1 MMRLVSKRG
10 KLIGL
15 FLTLFSLIGCFES
28 RPEPGSST
36 PQDELSEEKPFV
48 IQPEIYGDSDIF
60 DGPRIQF
67 AMKAPGENRR
77 TIWSIKTDGTDLRQA
92 VDYEL
97 LYGDGSGG
105 FMDPPV
111 RSPDNRYIVL
121 SVSGKGSRIE
131 KQLID
136 LKTKTK
142 ITFAEGGYKPHFSW
156 SADSKEIFFH
166 LEREFLVYQIEN
178 KTLTKLKNI
187 GYQGTYYIRD
197 KDQFF
202 VVQKDGFEWFNRQ
215 GESIKKV
222 ELNTKWGL
230 KEWHQLSADGELF
243 IYHQKRGARSYVINT
258 NNPSKIILDTKFR
271 GYLGSFS
278 KSGEQIYFRH
288 GGFIAILDIL
298 TGEPSKL
305 YSSPDEFGA
314 VSGISLINN

>member
-1 MMRLVSKRG
+1 MTRIVSLQG
-10 KLIGL
+10 MCLGL
-15 FLTLFSLIGCFES
+15 LLMLLNLSGCNESGSESNRSQTLDEP
-28 RPEPGSST
+28 PEN
-36 PQDELSEEKPFV
+36 KPFI
-48 IQPEIYGDSDIF
+48 IQPEIYGDPDIF

-67 AMKAPGENRR
+67 AMQAPSENRE

-121 SVSGKGSRIE
+121 SVSGEGSRIE

-166 LEREFLVYQIEN
+166 LERSFLVYHIEN

-187 GYQGTYYIRD
+187 GYQGTYYIRG

-202 VVQKDGFEWFNRQ
+202 VVQEDGFEWFDRQ
-215 GESIKKV
+215 GKSIKKV
-222 ELNTKWGL
+222 VLNTKWGL
-230 KEWHQLSADGELF
+230 KEWHQLSPSGRLFSYYQRRGLNSYLIDTETPDLIILTSKHRIGKGVFSENEDKIYFYHNGISEFFVKNKEVKTIFVPPDGFYL
-243 IYHQKRGARSYVINT
+243 GARMT
-258 NNPSKIILDTKFR
+258 
-271 GYLGSFS
+271 
-278 KSGEQIYFRH
+278 
-288 GGFIAILDIL
+288 
-298 TGEPSKL
+298 
-305 YSSPDEFGA
+305 
-314 VSGISLINN
+314 LINF